1 MHTLILDV
9 SIRIN
14 NKTALFKQKKKKKK
28 FCLLSMTAASP
39 TSSTIFLFREVV
51 GGDLLEQVLTLQ

>member
-9 SIRIN
+9 SITIN
-14 NKTALFKQKKKKKK
+14 NKTALFKQKKKKK
-28 FCLLSMTAASP
+28 FCLLSMTASSP
-39 TSSTIFLFREVV
+39 TSSTIFLFREIV